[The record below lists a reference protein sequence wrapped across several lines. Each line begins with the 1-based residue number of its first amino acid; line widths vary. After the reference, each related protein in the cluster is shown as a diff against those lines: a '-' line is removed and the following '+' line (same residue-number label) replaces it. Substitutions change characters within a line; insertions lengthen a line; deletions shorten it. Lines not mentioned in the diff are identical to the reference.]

1 MAGLIP
7 ITIPKWGIE
16 MEHGTIAGWRVAP
29 GDAVAVGDEL
39 VDIETDKIV
48 NSFEATDAG
57 TLVRILADEGED
69 LPVGALIGV
78 LATVEVSEAEID
90 AFIASLDGEPVK
102 ATPTTAERV
111 DGGRERVDQRGAGTP
126 LRISPALR
134 RKAERL
140 GLDPADIPGSGY
152 GGRILRDDIEAAKS
166 GAAAVKSGSA
176 GVSLRPLAGAQK
188 TVAERMTLAKQTV
201 PHFYLQRDC
210 DMELVLTALQGRG
223 ADAEPVSVTHHILR
237 AVGVALERYPALNV
251 QLLPGG
257 VRELDSVEV
266 GLAVDT
272 GDSLL
277 TPVVRGIDGADLE
290 SVARTAR
297 DLVSRTRER
306 RLEAVDLEGGAITVS
321 NLGMLGV
328 DSFNA
333 IINPP
338 QVMILAV
345 GAIRERLSLRDGEPA
360 MTRYC
365 SLSLAC
371 DHRVINGAAGAR
383 FLGAVCEV
391 LEAE

>member
-48 NSFEATDAG
+48 NSFEATDSG

-90 AFIASLDGEPVK
+90 AFIASLDAEPVK
-102 ATPTTAERV
+102 ATPTVAERV
-111 DGGRERVDQRGAGTP
+111 DGGRERVDHRGPGTP

-140 GLDPADIPGSGY
+140 GLEPADIPGSGY

-166 GAAAVKSGSA
+166 GGV

-210 DMELVLTALQGRG
+210 GMEQVLAALEGRG
-223 ADAEPVSVTHHILR
+223 ADAEPVSVTHCILR

-251 QLLPGG
+251 QLLAGG

-277 TPVVRGIDGADLE
+277 TPVVRGIAGADLE
-290 SVARTAR
+290 SVARAVR

-306 RLEAVDLEGGAITVS
+306 RLEAADLEGGAITVS

-328 DSFNA
+328 DSFTA

-345 GAIRERLSLRDGEPA
+345 GAIRERLSLHDGEPV

-383 FLGAVCEV
+383 FLSAVCEM

>member
-1 MAGLIP
+1 MASLIP

-16 MEHGTIAGWRVAP
+16 MEHGTIAGWRLAQ

-57 TLVRILADEGED
+57 TLVRILAEEGED

-90 AFIASLDGEPVK
+90 AFIASLKGAPVEQ
-102 ATPTTAERV
+102 APPAAGPTR
-111 DGGRERVDQRGAGTP
+111 GRGDGAGSRSADAP
-126 LRISPALR
+126 VRISPALR

-152 GGRILRDDIEAAKS
+152 GGRILRDDVEAAKS
-166 GAAAVKSGSA
+166 GGA
-176 GVSLRPLAGAQK
+176 GVRLRPLAGAQK
-188 TVAERMTLAKQTV
+188 TVAERMTRAKQTV

-210 DMELVLTALQGRG
+210 GMERVLAALEADG
-223 ADAEPVSVTHHILR
+223 AGGEPVSVTHHILR
-237 AVGVALERYPALNV
+237 AVGVALERFPELNV

-257 VRELDSVEV
+257 VRNLDSVDV

-277 TPVVRGIDGADLE
+277 TPVVRGLAGADVH
-290 SVARTAR
+290 SVARRAR
-297 DLVSRTRER
+297 ELVSRTRER
-306 RLEAVDLEGGAITVS
+306 RLEAADLEGGAITVS

-328 DSFNA
+328 DSFTA

-345 GAIRERLSLRDGEPA
+345 GAIRERLSLRDGEPV
-360 MTRYC
+360 MSRYC
-365 SLSLAC
+365 SFSLAC
-371 DHRVINGAAGAR
+371 DHRVVNGAAGAR
-383 FLGAVCEV
+383 FLGAVCEA
-391 LEAE
+391 LETE